1 MVTNQ
6 QHLIR
11 ESFRQTGLSM
21 RLDGSE
27 DDKLHFGDHEPL
39 GPMIESADEMESG
52 SDSETEPEPPLRP
65 RREASDSEREDEES
79 KRAEA

>member
-1 MVTNQ
+1 
-6 QHLIR
+6 
-11 ESFRQTGLSM
+11 M

-65 RREASDSEREDEES
+65 LRREASDSEREDEES